1 MATKPPPVTSKH
13 SRLRPVRAMPS
24 AIRGR
29 QTSSRYRRVQKPCRR
44 TPSATSPASRSECG
58 PTAAMVIGVIGC
70 PVEAGVKLGVMR
82 VKV

>member
-1 MATKPPPVTSKH
+1 MATKPPPVTSND
-13 SRLRPVRAMPS
+13 SRRRPLRAIPS
-24 AIRGR
+24 SIRGM

-58 PTAAMVIGVIGC
+58 PTAAMVTGTIGW
-70 PVEAGVKLGVMR
+70 PVDAGVKFGVMR